1 MAAMEDVPKDILRQA
16 YKRNSLYLLKIPFL
30 FGLWAA
36 ALGVLLLTKDLPLY
50 VFVPIG
56 VACSVLI
63 ANVIRGLG
71 STAHDAVHGTVSTS
85 KFWSYVISLI
95 CWSPTGMSVT
105 LYSNYHLHHHKIANT
120 YPDVDNFVVT
130 DYTRNPFFA
139 KVILLTVY
147 SFAYPM
153 YFATCMGRYTKR
165 LTSAQKVRMVVELA
179 GIFSMI
185 IGWYLILP
193 AKVFFFFFALP
204 FILGAILASVTSMIE
219 HYEMLPGDNAYS
231 SRTYGTKAHLTNFI
245 WNNVSYHNE
254 HHNFPGIPWYNLR
267 SFHEA
272 AYPYYDKKVQS
283 ECYTSIWPLAFS
295 LYGRILKLDIA
306 KLDERYKGI
315 NLEEDRQRHMAMP
328 GIQPEAG

>member
-1 MAAMEDVPKDILRQA
+1 MDDVPKELLRQA
-16 YKRNSLYLLKIPFL
+16 YQRNPLYLLKIPFL
-30 FGLWAA
+30 FALWGA
-36 ALGVLLLTKDLPLY
+36 ALGVLLLTKDLPAYL
-50 VFVPIG
+50 FIPIG
-56 VACSVLI
+56 FACSVLI
-63 ANVIRGLG
+63 ANIIRGLG

-85 KFWSYVISLI
+85 KLWSYLVALL

-130 DYTRNPFFA
+130 DYTRNPFLA
-139 KVILLTVY
+139 KALLLAVY
-147 SFAYPM
+147 TFAYPL
-153 YFATCMGRYTKR
+153 YFLTCMVRYTKR
-165 LTSAQKVRMVVELA
+165 LTFPQKIRMNLELA
-179 GIFSMI
+179 GIFALVA
-185 IGWYLILP
+185 GWYWVLGP
-193 AKVFFFFFALP
+193 QVFFFFYGLP
-204 FILGAILASVTSMIE
+204 FILGAVLASVTSMIE

-254 HHNFPGIPWYNLR
+254 HHTFPGIPWYNLR

-272 AYPYYDKKVQS
+272 AYPYYDDKVKA
-283 ECYTSIWPLAFS
+283 ECYTSIWPLAFK

-306 KLDERYKGI
+306 KLDARYKDI
-315 NLEEDRQRHMAMP
+315 NLEEERRRHMAMP